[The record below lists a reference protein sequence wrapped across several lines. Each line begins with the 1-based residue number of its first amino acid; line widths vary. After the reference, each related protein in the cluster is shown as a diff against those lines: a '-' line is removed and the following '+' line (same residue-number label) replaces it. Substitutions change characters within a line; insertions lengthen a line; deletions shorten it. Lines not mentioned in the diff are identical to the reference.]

1 MPTQTP
7 PSRPPRQAGPPGQA
21 PVDRGAHAPTY
32 DPAYDPAP
40 YDPAPY
46 GPAPYDSS
54 YGPAGF
60 DPGFDPGFDSQG
72 YESPYGAPP
81 LDDDQPPVFEKNPR
95 RIRSH
100 GRRKR
105 RVPIWTIILVVLG
118 MVAVGAGLRFVPG
131 SPLAP
136 AADSSGADADGGN
149 AAAPT
154 PTPTPKPLPFRSAN
168 VTLQSVATT
177 GFLSWALMD
186 RRSGEIVG
194 SANLAATSTTAS
206 MIKAWLA
213 SDYLRRAEENGQT
226 PSKSRLADLETL
238 IRDSD
243 NDAAD
248 RTYDANGKTA
258 SIERLISMCK
268 LTDSKAVP
276 GLWSNTTISAEDTV
290 RMGACIADGHAAGEK
305 WTPWILDMMR
315 KVRGTGDFG
324 IRKALPAAA
333 QAQVAIKNGWLLRD
347 EDNNWHTS
355 CMAIGDT
362 WVLSVLQ
369 RYPSQGTYEADF
381 QHTANVCQQVATQ
394 LLNPE
399 AASS

>member
-1 MPTQTP
+1 MPAPPTP
-7 PSRPPRQAGPPGQA
+7 PGRPPRQPGPVSPRNFDSA
-21 PVDRGAHAPTY
+21 PF
-32 DPAYDPAP
+32 
-40 YDPAPY
+40 
-46 GPAPYDSS
+46 GPA
-54 YGPAGF
+54 
-60 DPGFDPGFDSQG
+60 
-72 YESPYGAPP
+72 YGAPP
-81 LDDDQPPVFEKNPR
+81 FEADPPPAFEKNPR

-100 GRRKR
+100 GRRKSR
-105 RVPIWTIILVVLG
+105 LPVWVIVVVVLG
-118 MVAVGAGLRFVPG
+118 MVAVGTGLRFLPG
-131 SPLAP
+131 APLAS
-136 AADSSGADADGGN
+136 AADPVSDGSADV
-149 AAAPT
+149 AAT
-154 PTPTPKPLPFRSAN
+154 PTPTPVPLPFRAAE
-168 VTLQSVATT
+168 VTLESVATK

-194 SANLAATSTTAS
+194 SANMQATSTTAS

-213 SDYLRRAEENGQT
+213 SDYLRRAAENGQT
-226 PSKSRLADLETL
+226 PSTSRLADLEKL

-248 RTYDANGKTA
+248 RTYSADGKTA

-276 GLWSNTTISAEDTV
+276 GLWSNTNISARDTV

-333 QAQVAIKNGWLLRD
+333 QTQVAIKNGWLLRD
-347 EDNNWHTS
+347 EDHNWHTN
-355 CMAIGDT
+355 CLAIGDT

-381 QHTANVCQQVATQ
+381 QHTADVCQKVATQ
-394 LLNPE
+394 LLNPATT
-399 AASS
+399 AA